1 MFSLAKAH
9 RALKHSVVMNQFTRP
24 PGKLPR
30 LVPCII
36 QHRNTSG
43 VSFDDVKA
51 TPNLDS
57 EGSIQEPAQDGS
69 IQREEFWRRIPIWEG
84 VDAKN
89 FMSYRWTVSFD
100 IWSYPHMC

>member
-24 PGKLPR
+24 QGKLPR
-30 LVPCII
+30 LMPSII

-43 VSFDDVKA
+43 ISFDDVKT

-69 IQREEFWRRIPIWEG
+69 IKREEFWRKIPIWEG

-100 IWSYPHMC
+100 IWSYPDIC